1 MQPHDGIPETISP
14 EDALETAEMVAGM
27 AGIPEAAAWMAN
39 LMLVVQDAADSG
51 CPCKGCTEIA
61 AIKNGDVPL

>member
-1 MQPHDGIPETISP
+1 MPRDNIPDDMTA
-14 EDALETAEMVAGM
+14 EDALQTAECVAEM

-51 CPCKGCTEIA
+51 CPCKGCSSIA
-61 AIKNGDVPL
+61 AIKNGMSAL